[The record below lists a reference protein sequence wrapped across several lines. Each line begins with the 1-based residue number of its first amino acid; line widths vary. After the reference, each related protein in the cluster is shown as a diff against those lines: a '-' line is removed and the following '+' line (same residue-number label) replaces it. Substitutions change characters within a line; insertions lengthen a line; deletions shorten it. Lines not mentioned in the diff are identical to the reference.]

1 MQILSEIQSL
11 TQMLFSYPFA
21 MNLITLIEIILFFS
35 PSPTISQISYF
46 LPSNTV
52 FKRKHVQRFL
62 SSFNENIFHVMFSL
76 AWMVIG
82 KPEQIVISI
91 DWTKIQKR
99 YLFLASISAQSRTLP
114 IAFILTDRKTVLD
127 RLRLIDI
134 LSKIIPPYLYTIII
148 ADGEFSSPV
157 FMAYISK
164 HGFHYAM
171 RARRSTLFNG
181 MPLKNYSLTSD
192 IKDIGFGNYTSSGL
206 RTRIIINK
214 HKDEVYY
221 LVSDLEYESKEVV
234 GIYKQRF
241 WIEETFRD
249 FKSGMGF
256 GKYSNEQKTE
266 RLFGL
271 LCVYSLTYMVMYK
284 EEKYVFKEPGISF
297 YRHFK
302 TTMKDKVARA
312 VFLSELAALRK
323 VSRRK
328 IN

>member
-1 MQILSEIQSL
+1 M
-11 TQMLFSYPFA
+11 T
-21 MNLITLIEIILFFS
+21 
-35 PSPTISQISYF
+35 
-46 LPSNTV
+46 
-52 FKRKHVQRFL
+52 
-62 SSFNENIFHVMFSL
+62 
-76 AWMVIG
+76 
-82 KPEQIVISI
+82 
-91 DWTKIQKR
+91 
-99 YLFLASISAQSRTLP
+99 
-114 IAFILTDRKTVLD
+114 
-127 RLRLIDI
+127 
-134 LSKIIPPYLYTIII
+134 
-148 ADGEFSSPV
+148 
-157 FMAYISK
+157 
-164 HGFHYAM
+164 GFHYAM

-192 IKDIGFGNYTSSGL
+192 VKDIGFGNYTSSGL

-284 EEKYVFKEPGISF
+284 EEKHVFKEPGIFF
-297 YRHFK
+297 YTHFK
-302 TTMKDKVARA
+302 TTMKDKVTRTCISFR
-312 VFLSELAALRK
+312 VDYIEKSVKKKNQLTFK
-323 VSRRK
+323 C
-328 IN
+328 